1 MGEHVGGRV
10 AVKSRVDIIV
20 MMKIEPDSDCEQM
33 SLVKIEPDSEHPGL
47 VYHWMFVFHLLD
59 VIAMCDRLGCLWQL
73 C

>member
-1 MGEHVGGRV
+1 
-10 AVKSRVDIIV
+10 V

-47 VYHWMFVFHLLD
+47 FYHWMCVFHLLD

>member
-20 MMKIEPDSDCEQM
+20 MMKIEPDSEN
-33 SLVKIEPDSEHPGL
+33 PGL
-47 VYHWMFVFHLLD
+47 VYHWMFVFHLFD